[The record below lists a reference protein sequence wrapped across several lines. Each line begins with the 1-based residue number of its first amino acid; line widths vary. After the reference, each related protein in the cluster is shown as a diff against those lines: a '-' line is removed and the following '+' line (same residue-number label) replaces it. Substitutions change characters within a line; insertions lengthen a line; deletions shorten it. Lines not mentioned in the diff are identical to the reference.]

1 MEAHEAGRGRV
12 PSSPASARRGG
23 AGEESVEAAGYAR
36 SIAMG
41 DMHLAADGFAAA
53 LESFERALAA
63 LGDHPRWR
71 RERAEAKLRISEC
84 HRRRGDYH
92 EGLRS
97 LESIRREIDPNID
110 VDLAAKV
117 TGRTGIIQ
125 QSLGDYLLAR
135 RNCLEAYEALR
146 SGSDNQEI
154 GLLELTLGAIA
165 SRLGEVESA
174 REYFES
180 ALFTFRRIDF
190 QEGIARALNNLGL
203 VLTPTPRWKEALDY
217 LERALAVSEQA
228 GNAPR
233 IASHCLN
240 LGLLLTKRCEWAHAS
255 QVLSRALLTF
265 REVDNSSGVTKALL
279 ALGNLKLRIGQT
291 RVAAGHYEQALE
303 IARRQGYRREEVL
316 ALEFLGEMELR
327 DGRLAEAR
335 GHLFDALR
343 RAESVAPEGD
353 LVAEV
358 KRRLAEESLRRG
370 DTAAA
375 TRWATEAAW
384 VAGRIVDHCEQG
396 ICLRL
401 MGEAAWES
409 GRLEEAID
417 LLRKSV
423 ALLAETP
430 AAIEE
435 IEARLRLAGA
445 LVFIAGTPG
454 GNGAAGSAI
463 EILDP
468 VWDRIVRMDLHGLIP
483 EYAETLARSLVA
495 SGDLEGALR
504 TLDRALSQME
514 THGRTDQRAK
524 LIALRIQLVENQAEW
539 VLGTTEEFQILQE
552 FAQPESHALG
562 GLDGLTRLL
571 DQMGRHLQLARALLA
586 TGPNLARLKVDAT
599 LGVDRPAAML
609 RALDP
614 ITQALAAGRKVWLAG
629 NGGSRDEGIVA
640 ARWRQEGPIVAARLK
655 PAEDLW
661 GMLVA
666 ERGAEGEP
674 FTARDL
680 RLFSLFGTLLS
691 VAIESRLATQSRE
704 PAAVEADPDG
714 DPFVDFKT
722 VDPAT
727 RQQLLLLRRVSK
739 SDATILITGE
749 TGTGKGHLAQCIHN
763 ASRRTSGPFIQ
774 VNCAAL
780 PEQLLESEL
789 FGYMQGAFTGAVK
802 NKRGLIEEADGGT
815 LFLDEVDRCHRS
827 VQAKLLHVLDRKEFR
842 PVGDVRSRSVDVRII
857 CATNT
862 DLATAIRSG
871 DFLEDL
877 YYRLNDFRV
886 SIPPLRD
893 RREDIAILVRHFLER
908 FTKESGRRPAG
919 ITRDALRRM
928 MDHEW
933 RGNVREVEKCIRRAV
948 VLCEDGEWITSDLLP
963 PEVAGEVADPSRGRT
978 LREAVGRLEA
988 ELIRRTLDE
997 TNWNKSETSR
1007 RLRLSYPAL
1016 LDKIRRY
1023 DLHPPQTRKNR

>member
-1 MEAHEAGRGRV
+1 MQ
-12 PSSPASARRGG
+12 
-23 AGEESVEAAGYAR
+23 GETVEAAGYAH
-36 SIAMG
+36 ALALG
-41 DMHLAADGFAAA
+41 DMQTAADDFTNA
-53 LESFERALAA
+53 LQSYERAQAS

-71 RERAEAKLRISEC
+71 RERAEARLRIAEC
-84 HRRRGDYH
+84 HRRRGEYH
-92 EGLRS
+92 EALQI
-97 LESIRREIDPNID
+97 LDATRREIDPNID
-110 VDLAAKV
+110 LDLAAKV
-117 TGRTGIIQ
+117 TGRTGMVQ
-125 QSLGDYLLAR
+125 QSVGDYLLAR

-165 SRLGEVESA
+165 SRLGEVDRA

-180 ALFTFRRIDF
+180 ALFTFRRIDYR
-190 QEGIARALNNLGL
+190 EGIARALNNLGL
-203 VLTPTPRWKEALDY
+203 VLTPTPRWQEALDY
-217 LERALAVSEQA
+217 LERALAVSEEA

-233 IASHCLN
+233 VASHCLN
-240 LGLLLTKRCEWAHAS
+240 LGLLLAKRCEWDRAS

-265 REVDNSSGVTKALL
+265 REVDNSSGVAKSLL
-279 ALGNLKLRIGQT
+279 ALGNLKLRMGQT
-291 RVAAGHYEQALE
+291 RVAAGHYEQAIE
-303 IARRQGYRREEVL
+303 IARRHGYRREEVL

-327 DGRLAEAR
+327 EGRLAEAR
-335 GHLFDALR
+335 ERLFEALE
-343 RAESVAPEGD
+343 RAELVAPEGD

-358 KRRLAEESLRRG
+358 KRRLAEEALRRG
-370 DTAAA
+370 DPAAA

-396 ICLRL
+396 VCLRL
-401 MGEAAWES
+401 LGEAAWET
-409 GRLEEAID
+409 GRVEEAASLMRQSVG
-417 LLRKSV
+417 LLS
-423 ALLAETP
+423 ETP

-435 IEARLRLAGA
+435 IEARIRLAGL
-445 LVFIAGTPG
+445 LVFTAGMPG
-454 GNGAAGSAI
+454 SNGSAAAAI

-483 EYAETLARSLVA
+483 EFAETHARALVA
-495 SGDLEGALR
+495 GGDLEGALR

-514 THGRTDQRAK
+514 IHGRTDSRAR
-524 LIALRIQLVENQAEW
+524 LVTLRVELVENQAEW

-552 FAQPESHALG
+552 FTRSDSPGHG
-562 GLDGLTRLL
+562 GSLAKLL
-571 DQMGRHLQLARALLA
+571 EQMSRHLNLARALLA
-586 TGPNLARLKVDAT
+586 TGPSLQHLRVQAAH
-599 LGVDRPAAML
+599 GVDRPAAML
-609 RALDP
+609 RATEP
-614 ITQALAAGRKVWLAG
+614 IARSLAAGRKVWLAG
-629 NGGSRDEGIVA
+629 NGGGRKDGIIST
-640 ARWRQEGPIVAARLK
+640 RWRSEGPIVAVGLR
-655 PAEDLW
+655 PGEDLW

-666 ERGAEGEP
+666 ERGKDGDP
-674 FTARDL
+674 LSARDL

-691 VAIESRLATQSRE
+691 VALEARLSMQSGAETADEGDIE
-704 PAAVEADPDG
+704 G
-714 DPFVDFKT
+714 DPFSDFKT

-727 RQQLLLLRRVSK
+727 RQQLALLRRVAG

-763 ASRRTSGPFIQ
+763 ASRRGSGPFVQ

-789 FGYMQGAFTGAVK
+789 FGYVQGAFTGAVK
-802 NKRGLIEEADGGT
+802 NKHGLIEEADGGT

-842 PVGDVRSRSVDVRII
+842 PVGDVRSRTVDVRII

-862 DLATAIRSG
+862 DLSAAIRAG

-886 SIPPLRD
+886 AIPPLRE
-893 RREDIAILVRHFLER
+893 RREDIAVLVRHFLAR
-908 FTKESGRRPAG
+908 FTREEGRQPAG

-933 RGNVREVEKCIRRAV
+933 RGNVREVEKCIRRLV

-963 PEVAGEVADPSRGRT
+963 PEIAGEDVGQGRGRT

-988 ELIRRTLDE
+988 DLIRRTLDE
-997 TNWNKSETSR
+997 TGWNKSETSR
-1007 RLRLSYPAL
+1007 RLQLSYPAL
-1016 LDKIRRY
+1016 LEKIRRY
-1023 DLHPPQTRKNR
+1023 GLQPPSIRKNR